1 MMDYVGRMENMEQD
15 FAYVA
20 TRLGCTRRLR
30 SVNTVNHQH
39 YSNYYDA
46 ETRDIVK
53 RVYIK
58 DIQLFGYDYELSLVE
73 DKE

>member
-1 MMDYVGRMENMEQD
+1 MMDFVGRMENLEHD
-15 FAYVA
+15 FAFVA
-20 TRLGCTRRLR
+20 TRLGCTRRLQA
-30 SVNTVNHQH
+30 VNTMNHH
-39 YSNYYDA
+39 DYRNYYDE